1 MIEKRTATKP
11 VALTVDSTPPK
22 RWNKCSGMIAV
33 FCMKSILLRNVFC
46 SYMNFAADIHVG
58 SKPMGIKK
66 AQFRGLDK

>member
-1 MIEKRTATKP
+1 MAEKRTATKP

-46 SYMNFAADIHVG
+46 SYMNLLATHLCREQTYG
-58 SKPMGIKK
+58 HKK
-66 AQFRGLDK
+66 SPIS